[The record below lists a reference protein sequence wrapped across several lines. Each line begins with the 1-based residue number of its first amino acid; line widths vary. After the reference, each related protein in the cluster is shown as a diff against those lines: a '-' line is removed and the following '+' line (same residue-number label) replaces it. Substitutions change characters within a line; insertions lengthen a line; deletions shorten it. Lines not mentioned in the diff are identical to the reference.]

1 MNEGQGTSW
10 IQADAGPCVRGGQV
24 DAFSMGRQQ
33 SAPERDGMTHA
44 THARPLHVGIDA
56 TGLGRFKTGT
66 AVYTLE
72 ILRIWNADKA
82 LDARFDLFLS
92 PKTQMFFDELG
103 LDERFTYHFAPNHR
117 GLRSLWQHIVL
128 PLKLRHLHC
137 DVLWGVTF
145 IVPAFAPCPSV
156 VTVHDM
162 THQTM
167 PAVHERLKRWYLRM
181 AVGWALR
188 KAYTILAVS
197 AATRA
202 DIERLFPAV
211 ASKIQVTL
219 LAARRFPEESQVTPG
234 QSSDPYVLA
243 IGTLEP
249 RKNIHRLLAAWRALD
264 PAVRGR
270 VRLCITGCE
279 GWMMGG
285 LGSVE
290 TQEDA
295 GIEFLGYIEEAQLRT
310 LLAGALFLAYPSLY
324 EGFGLPVIE
333 AMSLGVP
340 VLTSAVGATAEV
352 AGNAACLVDP
362 WSTPSM
368 RQGLVR
374 LLQDA
379 AWREDLSA
387 RGRLRAGKFSWE
399 HTAGETFRAISRAGI
414 INAGAP

>member
-1 MNEGQGTSW
+1 
-10 IQADAGPCVRGGQV
+10 
-24 DAFSMGRQQ
+24 
-33 SAPERDGMTHA
+33 MTHA

-72 ILRIWNADKA
+72 ILRVWNADKT
-82 LDARFDLFLS
+82 LDARFELFVS
-92 PKTQMFFDELG
+92 PKTRMFFDELG

-117 GLRSLWQHIVL
+117 GLRSLWQHTVL
-128 PLKLRHLHC
+128 PFRLRHLHC

-162 THQTM
+162 TYQTM
-167 PAVHERLKRWYLRM
+167 PAVHERLKRWYLRL
-181 AVGWALR
+181 AVGWGLR
-188 KAYTILAVS
+188 KARTILAIS
-197 AATRA
+197 EATRA

-219 LAARRFPEESQVTPG
+219 LAARRFPEESRMTPDR
-234 QSSDPYVLA
+234 SPDPYVLA

-270 VRLCITGCE
+270 ARLCIAGCE
-279 GWMMGG
+279 GWMMGD
-285 LGSVE
+285 LGNTKS
-290 TQEDA
+290 QEEA
-295 GIEFLGYIEEAQLRT
+295 GIEFLGYIEEARLRK

-352 AGNAACLVDP
+352 AGDAACLVDP
-362 WSTPSM
+362 WNTASVQ
-368 RQGLVR
+368 QGLVR
-374 LLQDA
+374 LLQDI
-379 AWREDLSA
+379 AWREDLRV

-399 HTAGETFRAISRAGI
+399 ATAKETFLAMRR
-414 INAGAP
+414 NAH